1 VCAGHAIPHPSHQLY
16 QINSAAGIDKER
28 MRNSED
34 NHESLKHAKTENST
48 QSVFTTMIDMADLS
62 RILIGQARKGVS
74 MPTKKQTYF
83 PSILSNIWSVCSWAN
98 LKNISSNLKKSI
110 DSKLGN
116 TVKDQARS
124 IRALWALLF
133 SKNTATNIV
142 WLLTLVTGIA
152 FGFGPMNTFLTVAHE
167 YAGPSG
173 AFLKWAVIIPS
184 CFFQTILWW
193 SAYYTPA
200 NNTLSEL
207 FKEEP
212 GTAQDKIVQEAIQ
225 SLDNTMKW
233 TSLNEEDKNF
243 YRELLRH
250 KLYEH
255 LKNSL
260 SCFGFDNGRYNL
272 DYCSYTGYLYKQP
285 NIINILT
292 KSKEDADRFLQLSN
306 QEMFDHQLNYLLTQV
321 RGLPESKELLESLG
335 NTKKD
340 LQNIAS
346 GAEKKDTHSQM
357 KDQSQLLNLSDDNL
371 VKLTLLEACR
381 KATET
386 KSKETTK
393 HTTLKSKVI
402 HFTLEKVR
410 WWLPTISN
418 FLNYATINPF
428 GVFFAFYT
436 AILTMTFPGVNLATL
451 VLPASAMPILVG
463 MLAIG
468 YAAGFVCAFF
478 LTSQS
483 FKKLIEQNINQL
495 QKMLSPADKHEH
507 VESEQM
513 INTHLTLRKQLHS
526 DPVWKWLTNRPTMGI
541 LLAFGCA
548 LSICIM
554 NYYSGIQAAMLLA
567 NISILLT
574 PGALT
579 SANRLMNATGLQK
592 AFGVYSA
599 LVTVFMTSALLVSVA
614 TEAKPKRQAEAS
626 RSEPNANTFWTLAV
640 IWSTAGQLFC
650 NYVNTVKPHGILSA
664 LRLIKAPCERVF
676 QALFGFFSVGGNII
690 VCKLQAEAAE
700 DIIDK
705 GFIPSDKYMK
715 ETLGLHQNPYAHESK
730 ANSNSMWET
739 FRGMFSS
746 TEGKSKSA

>member
-1 VCAGHAIPHPSHQLY
+1 MKAS
-16 QINSAAGIDKER
+16 S
-28 MRNSED
+28 MRRQKIRCTS
-34 NHESLKHAKTENST
+34 S
-48 QSVFTTMIDMADLS
+48 FTIMIDMADLS

-83 PSILSNIWSVCSWAN
+83 PSILSNIWSACSWLN
-98 LKNISSNLKKSI
+98 LKTIRSNLKKSI

-116 TVKDQARS
+116 TIKDQASS

-133 SKNTATNIV
+133 NKDTATNIV

-173 AFLKWAVIIPS
+173 AFFKWAVIAPS

-207 FKEEP
+207 FKKEP

-233 TSLNEEDKNF
+233 ASPTEDKNF

-260 SCFGFDNGRYNL
+260 SCFGFDNGHYNL
-272 DYCSYTGYLYKQP
+272 DYSSYNGYFWRQP
-285 NIINILT
+285 NITEKL
-292 KSKEDADRFLQLSN
+292 KELSQEDANSFLQMSD
-306 QEMFDHQLNYLLTQV
+306 QKKFDYQLDYLLTKV
-321 RGLPESKELLESLG
+321 RGLPDSKGLLESLG

-340 LQNIAS
+340 
-346 GAEKKDTHSQM
+346 
-357 KDQSQLLNLSDDNL
+357 QSQLLNLSNDNL

-381 KATET
+381 KATEN
-386 KSKETTK
+386 KDKETTK

-402 HFTLEKVR
+402 HFTLDKVR

-451 VLPASAMPILVG
+451 VLPASAMPILVC

-483 FKKLIEQNINQL
+483 FKKLIEQNINRL
-495 QKMLSPADKHEH
+495 QKMLEPADKHDH
-507 VESEQM
+507 LESEQM
-513 INTHLTLRKQLHS
+513 ISAHLSLRKQLHS
-526 DPVWKWLTNRPTMGI
+526 DPVWQWLTNRPTMGI

-579 SANRLMNATGLQK
+579 SANQLMNATGLQK

-614 TEAKPKRQAEAS
+614 TEAKPKMQAEAS
-626 RSEPNANTFWTLAV
+626 RNEPNANTFWTLAV

-676 QALFGFFSVGGNII
+676 QALFGFFSIGGNII

-715 ETLGLHQNPYAHESK
+715 ETLGLHHNPYAHEGK

-739 FRGMFSS
+739 FRGLFSS